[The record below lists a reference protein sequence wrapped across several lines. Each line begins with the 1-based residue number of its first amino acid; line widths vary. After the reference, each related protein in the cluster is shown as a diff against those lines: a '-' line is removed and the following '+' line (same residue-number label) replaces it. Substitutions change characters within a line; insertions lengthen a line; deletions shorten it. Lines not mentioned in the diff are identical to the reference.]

1 MKALVYEG
9 PRQLNIR
16 ELPEPTLEADEVLIK
31 VAYSGIC
38 GSELGGYLGHNSLRK
53 PPLVMGHEF
62 SGEIIALGAATA
74 KQRPEL
80 TIGQRVTV
88 NPLIHSEQCHSRAC
102 AEGRRNL
109 CQQREILG
117 IHRPGSYADYVKAPA
132 QNVYPLPDG
141 LSLEHAALAEPL
153 GCAVRAAKL
162 AGCTPMDKVLI
173 TGLGPIGLLI
183 LQAIQRFGVTD
194 ITVTDTDPD
203 RRAIAGEFG
212 VRVVDPLAEDVV
224 ALLKAETHSAGV
236 DVAID
241 AVGATVTRKQC
252 IDAAVL
258 GGRVIFVGLHE
269 DNSTLPV
276 NDIIRKEINLQ
287 GSFAYAPLDFEDA
300 LAWLAASWIKIDPW
314 LVKAPLAEGQARF
327 EQLLGRPGPVAK
339 ILLYTEGG

>member
-16 ELPEPTLEADEVLIK
+16 EIPDPVPQTDEVLIK

-62 SGEIIALGAATA
+62 SGEIIALGSEASRQ
-74 KQRPEL
+74 KPEL
-80 TIGQRVTV
+80 AIGQRVTV
-88 NPLIHSEQCHSRAC
+88 NPLIHSASCRIRAC

-109 CQQREILG
+109 CQNREIIG
-117 IHRPGSYADYVKAPA
+117 IHRPGSYADYVKAPV

-162 AGCTPMDKVLI
+162 AGGTPMDKVLI

-183 LQAIQRFGVTD
+183 LQVIQRFGVTD
-194 ITVTDTDPD
+194 IVATDTDPD
-203 RRAIAGEFG
+203 RRAIGEAFE
-212 VRVVDPLAEDVV
+212 VRILDPLAEDVV
-224 ALLKAETHSAGV
+224 ALLQSETQGAGV
-236 DVAID
+236 DIAID
-241 AVGATVTRKQC
+241 AVGAAATRKQC
-252 IDAAVL
+252 LDAVTR
-258 GGRVIFVGLHE
+258 GGQVVFVGLHE
-269 DNSTLPV
+269 DHSSLPV

-300 LAWLAASWIKIDPW
+300 LNWLAADRIKIDPW
-314 LVKAPLAEGQARF
+314 LVKAPLSEGQERF
-327 EQLLGRPGPVAK
+327 EQLLGKPGPVAK
-339 ILLYTEGG
+339 ILLYT